1 LGKYQEEVKSLWWI
15 YGREIVSGQEIW
27 MIKAK
32 NLEIAEGFEGSAGL
46 SYRNVSMEVSRSF
59 C

>member
-1 LGKYQEEVKSLWWI
+1 
-15 YGREIVSGQEIW
+15 